1 MVYETEEEWWAM
13 QWSIS
18 ARAGL
23 ERLAPSRL
31 AELEAEVFERMQA
44 LRQADG
50 FHDRLLA
57 HCAIAVK
64 A

>member
-1 MVYETEEEWWAM
+1 M
-13 QWSIS
+13 QWSLS

-23 ERLAPSRL
+23 ERLEPGRL
-31 AELEAEVFERMQA
+31 AELKADVFARMQA